1 MNLPPGTL
9 LLSGIV
15 GSQAYGLATPESD
28 VDRLGVY
35 AAPTRDFHGLTTPLE
50 SVVFKAPEPDATYHE
65 AAKMCRLMM
74 NSNPSVMELL
84 WLPTDLYET
93 KTDLGLALIDIRQS
107 FPSKDRVR
115 RAYLGYAT
123 TQFDK
128 LLRRGDGSFSADLR
142 KRTAKHATHLLRLLH
157 QGFGL
162 YSTGRLQVKVDDL
175 RCITASARRCCWIRS
190 TPARSWR
197 STSRSSMK
205 LRRRCLTGRMLRLLR
220 CGCSESVRGTWNL
233 EPDA

>member
-1 MNLPPGTL
+1 MNLPGTL
-9 LLSGIV
+9 LLSGVV
-15 GSQAYGLATPESD
+15 GSQAYGLATPDSD

-35 AAPTRDFHGLTTPLE
+35 AAPTREFHGLTSPLE

-74 NSNPSVMELL
+74 NSNPAVMELL
-84 WLPTDLYET
+84 WLPADLYEART
-93 KTDLGLALIDIRQS
+93 ELGLALIDIRQS

-128 LLRRGDGSFSADLR
+128 LLKRGDGTFSADLR
-142 KRTAKHATHLLRLLH
+142 KRTAKHARHLLRLLH

-162 YSTGRLQVKVDDL
+162 YSTGRLQVQVKDPALYHSFGEAVL
-175 RCITASARRCCWIRS
+175 LNPKYASKELAFYEQKFDE
-190 TPARSWR
+190 TPSALPERPDVEVIETW
-197 STSRSSMK
+197 
-205 LRRRCLTGRMLRLLR
+205 LL
-220 CGCSESVRGTWNL
+220 GVREAYL
-233 EPDA
+233 